1 MTTRILFVCHGN
13 ICRSPMAEGMFR
25 HLAHQH
31 GRAAQYFI
39 DSAGTHAEHIGEP
52 PDHRMQATARRHGVT
67 LSGRARQVSASD
79 LDHFDLVIA
88 MDRWNLRNLERLARD
103 NAERAKIRL
112 LRHYD
117 PTAPDADVPDPW
129 YGGPEG
135 FEEVYDIV
143 ERSCTHLFNTLET
156 HAQRPPIIT

>member
-25 HLAHQH
+25 HLAQQH
-31 GRAAQYFI
+31 GRDSQYFI

-52 PDHRMQATARRHGVT
+52 PDRRMQTTARRHGVV
-67 LSGRARQVSASD
+67 LGGRARQVSVSD
-79 LDHFDLVIA
+79 LDHFDLIIA

-103 NAERAKIRL
+103 DHERAKIRL
-112 LRHYD
+112 LRHHD

-135 FEEVYDIV
+135 FEEVYDMV
-143 ERSCTHLFNTLET
+143 ERSCTHLLNTLET
-156 HAQRPPIIT
+156 QAQRPPITT